1 MVEAAPGLNPTGR
14 DSSLGPATDHHKA
27 TVQVHSLGATIQNLL
42 PFLFPAGIPL
52 QQSIWRA

>member
-1 MVEAAPGLNPTGR
+1 MVEAAPGLDPTDL

-42 PFLFPAGIPL
+42 PFLFPTGLPL
-52 QQSIWRA
+52 PQSIWRA